1 LRFNAYGSTK
11 GKISSGSSL
20 VLKQYKKKRKL
31 SAMKKYE
38 KIFREPVNAVTHM
51 AGSLASIAGLTLMV
65 AIAAVRA
72 DAWHVVSFA
81 IFGTT
86 LVFMYTASFL
96 YHGLWLSEK
105 NYIIFRRIDHIMI
118 FVVIAGS
125 YTPLCLVPLRGPWG
139 WSLFGTIWAI
149 AAVGIFLKLFRADL
163 PRWGSTL
170 IYLGMG
176 WLCLVAVYPL
186 VQTLDRMPLMWLALG
201 GVFYSM
207 GALVY
212 SLKKPDPFPNVF
224 GFHEIWHI
232 CVLLGSA
239 CHFWLAFGHL
249 MYL

>member
-1 LRFNAYGSTK
+1 MKNP
-11 GKISSGSSL
+11 
-20 VLKQYKKKRKL
+20 LKL
-31 SAMKKYE
+31 
-38 KIFREPVNAVTHM
+38 FREPVNALSHM

-65 AIAAVRA
+65 VMAAVKA

-96 YHGLWLSEK
+96 YHGLQLSAK
-105 NYIIFRRIDHIMI
+105 TLAIFRRIDHIMI
-118 FVVIAGS
+118 FMVIAGS

-139 WSLFGTIWAI
+139 WSLFGIIWGF
-149 AAVGIFLKLFRADL
+149 AAVGIVLKLFWMNI
-163 PRWGSTL
+163 PRWISTL

-176 WLCLVAVYPL
+176 WLCMVAVYPL
-186 VQTLDRMPLMWLALG
+186 VQILAPAPLLWLALG
-201 GVFYSM
+201 GLFYSL

-212 SLKKPDPFPNVF
+212 IFKKPDPFPKVF

-239 CHFWLAFGHL
+239 CHFWLVFG
-249 MYL
+249 YLTYL

>member
-1 LRFNAYGSTK
+1 MKNP
-11 GKISSGSSL
+11 
-20 VLKQYKKKRKL
+20 LKL
-31 SAMKKYE
+31 
-38 KIFREPVNAVTHM
+38 FREPVNALFHM

-65 AIAAVRA
+65 VMAAVKA

-96 YHGLWLSEK
+96 YHGLQLSAK
-105 NYIIFRRIDHIMI
+105 TLAIFRRIDHIMI
-118 FVVIAGS
+118 FMVIAGS

-139 WSLFGTIWAI
+139 WSLFGIIWGF
-149 AAVGIFLKLFRADL
+149 AAVGIVLKLFWMNL
-163 PRWGSTL
+163 PRWISTL

-176 WLCLVAVYPL
+176 WLCMVAVYPL
-186 VQTLDRMPLMWLALG
+186 VQILEPAPLLWLALG
-201 GVFYSM
+201 GLFYSL

-212 SLKKPDPFPNVF
+212 IFKKPDPFPKMF

-239 CHFWLAFGHL
+239 CHFWLVFG
-249 MYL
+249 YLTYL